1 MTEQAVNYNDLIT
14 GYEFPP
20 ATFLIDSELADTYAS
35 AVGDTNS
42 LYKDINA
49 VPPTAAFAFA
59 MTALSRG
66 ISLPAGAIHVS
77 QDMEFSAMIH
87 PGDSITSRAKI
98 TRNQK
103 RGQLHMLSIGLQ
115 LFNQYN
121 DLVAAGS
128 TDFILPPPG
137 STSIGK

>member
-49 VPPTAAFAFA
+49 VPPTAAFAYHCQPEPYMFRRIW
-59 MTALSRG
+59 S
-66 ISLPAGAIHVS
+66 SV
-77 QDMEFSAMIH
+77 Q
-87 PGDSITSRAKI
+87 
-98 TRNQK
+98 
-103 RGQLHMLSIGLQ
+103 
-115 LFNQYN
+115 
-121 DLVAAGS
+121 
-128 TDFILPPPG
+128 
-137 STSIGK
+137 